1 MCDGNFGIVAVLGD
15 AGSVPI
21 AIAVSGR
28 MTVSDDA
35 VSVSVSTVRLL
46 TGPVGHHRIRKF
58 HSADAAH
65 FIGQN
70 TSEQNEVSRILE
82 IRQGRKH
89 PQVGDLGR

>member
-1 MCDGNFGIVAVLGD
+1 MCDGSFGIVAVRGD
-15 AGSVPI
+15 AGSVPF
-21 AIAVSGR
+21 AVSGR
-28 MTVSDDA
+28 MTVSGDA
-35 VSVSVSTVRLL
+35 VSVSTVRLL
-46 TGPVGHHRIRKF
+46 TVPVGHDRIRKF

>member
-1 MCDGNFGIVAVLGD
+1 MGDGSFGIVAVRGD

-21 AIAVSGR
+21 AVSGR
-28 MTVSDDA
+28 TTVSGDA

-46 TGPVGHHRIRKF
+46 TIPVGHHRIRKF

-82 IRQGRKH
+82 IR
-89 PQVGDLGR
+89 